1 MVLHGFA
8 SDYISFSPLT
18 LRHQIWSSAR
28 HGAGPGATSLK
39 YQLNFP
45 GGNQHPAK
53 HYWPKFG
60 WKLVMSCFTIHKH
73 CICICILDWY
83 MKLYGSMVDAP
94 VMQQGD
100 GNLKSLQTSATLPL
114 AWLQFRMQEKH
125 VTETETSAQLQ
136 TEAELVDD
144 RCW

>member
-1 MVLHGFA
+1 
-8 SDYISFSPLT
+8 
-18 LRHQIWSSAR
+18 
-28 HGAGPGATSLK
+28 
-39 YQLNFP
+39 
-45 GGNQHPAK
+45 
-53 HYWPKFG
+53 
-60 WKLVMSCFTIHKH
+60 
-73 CICICILDWY
+73 

-100 GNLKSLQTSATLPL
+100 GNSKSLQTSATL
-114 AWLQFRMQEKH
+114 AWLQFGMQEKH